1 MEFNSSYARS
11 VYLEDGAWKSPLFK
25 AYLQPT
31 KRLPEED
38 VTLLG
43 RIVREPYLYIGPAAH
58 DLSRLSKEARL
69 VDSEHRRY
77 RILHAQKIYKG
88 DKVFYIRAILEK

>member
-1 MEFNSSYARS
+1 MEWNSSYARS
-11 VYLEDGAWKSPLFK
+11 VYVKDGAWNSRLFK
-25 AYLQPT
+25 AFLQPM

-38 VTLLG
+38 VTVLG
-43 RIVREPYLYIGPAAH
+43 KIVREPYLYIGPPNH
-58 DLSRLSKEARL
+58 DLTRLSKAATL
-69 VDSEHRRY
+69 VDSEQNHY